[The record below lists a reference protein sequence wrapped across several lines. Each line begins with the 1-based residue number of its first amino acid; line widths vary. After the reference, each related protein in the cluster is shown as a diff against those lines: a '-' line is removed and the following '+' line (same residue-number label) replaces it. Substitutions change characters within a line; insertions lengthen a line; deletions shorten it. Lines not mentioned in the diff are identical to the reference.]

1 MSRRHHIL
9 VLHPFIMLLAVLA
22 GLPLMSPLIAQ
33 AMPATADTSVAQPG
47 RKPEQPPTSTDLSA
61 DLQAKRTQAAK
72 ELSQIDKPSTLRKGA
87 PPGVSES
94 ELLERR
100 SLLQQLVQTYDR
112 HLDELGKLAQA
123 QERAREVERLSKEWE
138 GFPSP
143 PPYSI
148 LMIDDLRN
156 AARSMSF
163 TAQGVQT
170 RLTMT
175 ESLVESTSRALSKSQ
190 EQARQAAERLEGVKD
205 PVQLEKLTWARE
217 LAQLRERASSAQA
230 SMLDTALKV
239 LHEELAETDHRR
251 AFLDRQ
257 RQTAEQ
263 DVQFT
268 QQDLDKI
275 TARLDEEHQALTSEI
290 EHAVLQQSI
299 QRRTVAAAEQDVASA
314 HRAVSSTKK
323 KPARSSEGNLTR
335 LTEAVDLQRLRYDNI
350 DLEIDLLRQLLD
362 GVRQERQIWEMR
374 FASLHDT
381 VPIPEERDALG
392 KLASAAKLIQGWR
405 EYGFQQLAMVAGQI
419 NELTSR
425 IEQAPGHSNPKHL
438 QDMIDAFRHREDLY
452 RRVLQQ
458 TDTLLQLIDHREAEF
473 KRRQHAR
480 PLSERLKE
488 WGTSAAASIRNA
500 WNVELFSAEDTIEVE
515 GKTITGRRSITVGKV
530 LKALAILLGG
540 YWVSIILA
548 RFAERKAISRFHIDP
563 NVANIIRQWALAFLF
578 TILVIITLM
587 SVKIPLTAFA
597 FLGGALAIGVG
608 FGTQNLLK
616 NVISG
621 ILLLV
626 ERPLRVGDVI
636 EVDGIRGS
644 VTTIGLRSSTIR
656 DSTGIETLIPN
667 SNLLERNLTNWTYSS
682 YRKRYSLQ
690 LTVAQGPTSRRVKDL
705 LVDLARRH
713 GQILKEPEPYVLL
726 EEFKDGAL
734 VFSLQYWIEIGPAV
748 DPATVASD
756 LRFMIESN
764 FAEQGIVRK

>member
-1 MSRRHHIL
+1 MRY
-9 VLHPFIMLLAVLA
+9 PFVMLSAVLLGLLCTSPSLA
-22 GLPLMSPLIAQ
+22 GAAPLSADPSSGE
-33 AMPATADTSVAQPG
+33 PAAQPD
-47 RKPEQPPTSTDLSA
+47 QPAASGNLSA
-61 DLQAKRTQAAK
+61 DLQAKRAQAAT
-72 ELSQIDKPSTLRKGA
+72 ELAQIDKPSTLRKGA

-112 HLDELGKLAQA
+112 HLDEIGKLAQA
-123 QERAREVERLSKEWE
+123 QQRVRDVERQSKEWD
-138 GFPSP
+138 GFPES
-143 PPYSI
+143 PPYSV
-148 LMIDDLRN
+148 LMVDDLRN
-156 AARSMSF
+156 AFRSMTF
-163 TAQGVQT
+163 TAQGIET
-170 RLTMT
+170 RLSMT
-175 ESLVESTSRALSKSQ
+175 ERLIETTGRTLSKSQ
-190 EQARQAAERLEGVKD
+190 EQARQAAERLEGVRD
-205 PVQLEKLTWARE
+205 PVQLEQLTWTRE
-217 LAQLRERASSAQA
+217 LADLRTRAAAAQA
-230 SMLDTALKV
+230 SMLDTSRKV
-239 LHEELAETDHRR
+239 LHEELTEADRRR

-275 TARLDEEHQALTSEI
+275 TARLDEEHKALASEI
-290 EHAVLQQSI
+290 EQAVLQQSV
-299 QRRTVAAAEQDVASA
+299 QRRAVSAAEHEVTSA
-314 HRAVSSTKK
+314 HRAVSESKK
-323 KPARSSEGNLTR
+323 KAARPGEGRLAR
-335 LTEAVDLQRLRYDNI
+335 LTETLELQRLRYDNI
-350 DLEIDLLRQLLD
+350 NLNLDLLRQLLD
-362 GVRQERQIWEMR
+362 SVRQERRIWEMR
-374 FASLHDT
+374 FASLHGT
-381 VPIPEERDALG
+381 VPITEERDAVS
-392 KLASAAKLIQGWR
+392 KLTAAAKLIQGWR
-405 EYGFQQLAMVAGQI
+405 EYCFQQLAMVAGQI
-419 NELTSR
+419 NELTGR
-425 IEQAPGHSNPKHL
+425 MEEQRPRSSPKHL
-438 QDMIDAFRHREDLY
+438 QDMIGVLRHREDMY

-458 TDTLLQLIDHREAEF
+458 TDTILQLIDHREAEF
-473 KRRQHAR
+473 KQRRHAR
-480 PLSERLKE
+480 PLSERLRE
-488 WGTSAAASIRNA
+488 WGTSAAASVNNA
-500 WNVELFSAEDTIEVE
+500 WNIELFSAEDTIEVE

-540 YWVSIILA
+540 YWISIILA
-548 RFAERKAISRFHIDP
+548 RFAERKAITKFHIDP

-636 EVDGIRGS
+636 EVDGIRGT

-656 DSTGIETLIPN
+656 DSTGVETLIPN

-690 LTVAQGPTSRRVKDL
+690 LTVVEGPASRRVKDL
-705 LVDLARRH
+705 LVDLALRH
-713 GQILKEPEPYVLL
+713 GRILKEPEPYVLL

-756 LRFMIESN
+756 LRFMIESA
-764 FAEQGIVRK
+764 FADQGIARK